1 MVESIDIGFQYLAF
15 NLRRP
20 PFDDAAFRRALS
32 AAINRELIRKAAY
45 NGFAVTANSV
55 VSPALSFW
63 HKDGIAEEL
72 ETGIDVAKSILD
84 DAGYVVEDGAL
95 HYPAGQ
101 VEQFAN

>member
-1 MVESIDIGFQYLAF
+1 MPLF
-15 NLRRP
+15 NLRYDLRRP

-72 ETGIDVAKSILD
+72 ETGIDVAKSILEE
-84 DAGYVVEDGAL
+84 AGYMLEDGTL

-101 VEQFAN
+101 TEQFAD